1 MTEERVVVTH
11 DEHPVHADREVVSR
25 TTRAPSG
32 GEILRRTIVF
42 IFAVIQ
48 ALIFLR
54 IVLLMM
60 GANEGNGLVDF
71 IYAASSIFVAPFEG
85 LLNSDAIAADGSVL
99 DIAAVAA
106 LIGWTVLELVLLAL
120 VGIFRREPA

>member
-1 MTEERVVVTH
+1 
-11 DEHPVHADREVVSR
+11 
-25 TTRAPSG
+25 
-32 GEILRRTIVF
+32 
-42 IFAVIQ
+42 
-48 ALIFLR
+48 
-54 IVLLMM
+54 MM